1 MNLTTRNSPNSSK
14 MFIIENLGNTTKHKE
29 ENKND
34 HGHYFGMIA
43 LAFLLHIANNQG
55 KEDECPRNQQKS
67 RITIAAIVIYVYKK
81 G

>member
-1 MNLTTRNSPNSSK
+1 MGLTEYWKISTSK
-14 MFIIENLGNTTKHKE
+14 SLADKEKHKE